1 MDFDNL
7 SNMHGMVRVYFD
19 PDIDVYSDFTT
30 KYQTSSDEKGVFY
43 DVWGYDNE
51 LEEDFWYLNPIDRV
65 SKLNSLP
72 EADRRSLELNIKKIM
87 RKAVCDKFYY
97 TIARRLFYAIN
108 SLIDKDSQF
117 ATVQQVYSYAF
128 LGETFDSPI
137 VPAADFTTLAE
148 LYSCVWRAHN
158 HDENGINELISLREM
173 IILLEIMHKNH
184 VFKDN
189 IVSVLNMLAYVREES
204 LIDRLGFDSFL
215 DETVFS
221 TRKKPISNGINMD
234 DLYNNIQFSDV
245 LRRAEKADDVVKTL
259 EFQRLVGSEPSLL
272 LQFGTGFC
280 NDFAIYNF
288 CRTTN
293 PYIYDEDQIFNIFVK
308 DLELNSL
315 LGATFMAR
323 IEAIIKNDSVKKP
336 DISVNN
342 EICSYISSLST
353 FDIAKYKNVGIG
365 IDYYNAIV
373 LYMFDKIKHFYEQKF
388 NQEQVDFIA
397 SIIYYYLY
405 PIYRIESIIHDKS
418 HNSNSDGGLRFR
430 LSKVS
435 KIVENMVRDGDF
447 CSYPSEFIEQ
457 KAKALYFG

>member
-30 KYQTSSDEKGVFY
+30 KYQTSSDENGVFY
-43 DVWGYDNE
+43 DIWGYDNE
-51 LEEDFWYLNPIDRV
+51 LEEDFMFLNPINRI
-65 SKLNSLP
+65 SKLNCLS

-97 TIARRLFYAIN
+97 TIARRLFFAIN
-108 SLIDKDSQF
+108 SLIGNNRF
-117 ATVQQVYSYAF
+117 TTVQQAYSYA
-128 LGETFDSPI
+128 LSGETYDSPA
-137 VPAADFTTLAE
+137 VSAADFTTLAE

-158 HDENGINELISLREM
+158 HNENGINELISLREM
-173 IILLEIMHKNH
+173 IILLEITHKNH

-189 IVSVLNMLAYVREES
+189 ITTVLNMLAYVREES
-204 LIDRLGFDSFL
+204 LIDRLRFDSL
-215 DETVFS
+215 IDEAVFG
-221 TRKKPISNGINMD
+221 TQKKTFNGGTNMD
-234 DLYNNIQFSDV
+234 DLYNNIRFSDV
-245 LRRAEKADDVVKTL
+245 LRRAENTDEVGKTL

-288 CRTTN
+288 CRKTN
-293 PYIYDEDQIFNIFVK
+293 PCIYDEDQIFDIFIK
-308 DLELNSL
+308 DLEPNN

-323 IEAIIKNDSVKKP
+323 IEAIIKNNSVKKP

-342 EICSYISSLST
+342 EICSYISNLST
-353 FDIAKYKNVGIG
+353 FDIAKYKNAGIG

-373 LYMFDKIKHFYEQKF
+373 LYIFDKIKHFYNQQFSQK
-388 NQEQVDFIA
+388 QVNTIA

-405 PIYRIESIIHDKS
+405 PIYRIEGIIHDKS
-418 HNSNSDGGLRFR
+418 HDSNGENSLRFR
-430 LSKVS
+430 LSKLS
-435 KIVENMVRDGDF
+435 KIVENMVKDGDF

-457 KAKALYFG
+457 KAKTLYFG

>member
-30 KYQTSSDEKGVFY
+30 KHQTSSDEKGVFY

-51 LEEDFWYLNPIDRV
+51 LEEDFWYLNPIDRIF
-65 SKLNSLP
+65 KLNSLP
-72 EADRRSLELNIKKIM
+72 EADRRNLELNIKKIA
-87 RKAVCDKFYY
+87 RKAICDKFYY
-97 TIARRLFYAIN
+97 TIARRLFYATN
-108 SLIDKDSQF
+108 SLIDNNNQF
-117 ATVQQVYSYAF
+117 TTVQQAYSYA
-128 LGETFDSPI
+128 LSGETFDSPTI
-137 VPAADFTTLAE
+137 PAADFITLAE

-189 IVSVLNMLAYVREES
+189 IASVLNMLAYVREES
-204 LIDRLGFDSFL
+204 LIDRLGFDSFF
-215 DETVFS
+215 DDDTIFGA
-221 TRKKPISNGINMD
+221 RKNTFIGRINMD
-234 DLYNNIQFSDV
+234 DLYNNIQFSNI
-245 LRRAEKADDVVKTL
+245 LEKAENANGVVKTL
-259 EFQRLVGSEPSLL
+259 EFQRLIGSEPSLL

-280 NDFAIYNF
+280 NDFAICNF
-288 CRTTN
+288 CKATS
-293 PYIYDEDQIFNIFVK
+293 IYGKNLIFDIFIK
-308 DLELNSL
+308 DLEPNS

-323 IEAIIKNDSVKKP
+323 IETIIKNNSVKKP

-353 FDIAKYKNVGIG
+353 HDITKYRNVGIG

-373 LYMFDKIKHFYEQKF
+373 LYIFDKIKYFYEQKF
-388 NQEQVDFIA
+388 SQKQVDFIA

-405 PIYRIESIIHDKS
+405 PIYNIEGIIHDKS
-418 HNSNSDGGLRFR
+418 HDNDGENSLRFR
-430 LSKVS
+430 LSKLS
-435 KIVENMVRDGDF
+435 KIVENMVKDGDF

-457 KAKALYFG
+457 KAETLYFG